1 MEKLGIIYK
10 NISTLVNI
18 LKGETMGRIAGI
30 RIKNYGSLKNIQ
42 IGKLLS
48 DRKGK
53 ELANMNA
60 VIGQSGTGKSTLA
73 DAFGFLADC
82 LEKGVEIA
90 CDLKGRGGY
99 EKIISQGAD
108 EPIEFE
114 IYYRETS
121 NDPPITYEL
130 SIGLDRYERPIVE
143 KERLRQRRTGERYG
157 RPMSFLFLEYG
168 VGYAFKGDNSG
179 LDEEENQ
186 EIGDKVVVELADPR
200 QLGIV
205 TLGELREHPR
215 IVKFKNFLKN
225 WFLCYFS
232 PAAAREIPNA
242 GPQKYLNGLGN
253 NVNNVAQFL
262 YREDPKDFL
271 KVLQDIQTKL
281 PGIKE
286 IKPIKLENGQLVLE
300 FLEQGFD
307 RPFYSQKMSD
317 GTLKLFAYYLL
328 LHEKDARPLVF
339 IEEPENG
346 LYHKYLAD
354 LALQMKNSI
363 KGMYSKQLFITTHS
377 PFFVNAL
384 PPDEVWVLEKQK
396 DGFSTIKR
404 ASDFQ
409 HVRQL
414 CEEGIELGDLWYSDY
429 FG

>member
-1 MEKLGIIYK
+1 
-10 NISTLVNI
+10 
-18 LKGETMGRIAGI
+18 MGRIAGI
-30 RIKNYGSLKNIQ
+30 RIKNYGSLKDIKM
-42 IGKLLS
+42 GKLLFDS
-48 DRKGK
+48 NGK
-53 ELANMNA
+53 ELTNMNA
-60 VIGQSGTGKSTLA
+60 IIGQSGTGKSTLA

-82 LEKGVEIA
+82 LEKGVEVA
-90 CDLKGRGGY
+90 CDLNGRGGY
-99 EKIISQGAD
+99 EKLISQSVK

-121 NDPPITYEL
+121 NEPPITYEL
-130 SIGLDRYERPIVE
+130 SIGLDKYDRPVVE
-143 KERLRQRRTGERYG
+143 KERLRQRRANERYG

-168 VGYAFKGDNSG
+168 KGFAFKGNNSG
-179 LDEEENQ
+179 FLEEENQ
-186 EIGDKVVVELADPR
+186 EIGDKVDVELADPR

-205 TLGELREHPR
+205 TLGELKEHPR

-232 PAAAREIPNA
+232 PTSAREIPNA
-242 GPQKYLNGLGN
+242 GPQKYLNRLGN
-253 NVNNVAQFL
+253 NVNNVAEFL

-271 KVLQDIQTKL
+271 KVLRSIQTKL

-286 IKPIKLENGQLVLE
+286 IKPVKLQNGQLVLE

-307 RPFYSQKMSD
+307 KPFYSQKMSD

-363 KGMYSKQLFITTHS
+363 KGTYSKQLFVTTHS

-384 PPDEVWVLEKQK
+384 SPDEVWVLEKKK
-396 DGFSTIKR
+396 DGFSTIMR
-404 ASDFQ
+404 AAEYE
-409 HVRQL
+409 HVKQL
-414 CEEGIELGDLWYSDY
+414 CDSDIELGDLWYSDY